1 MRELKI
7 QNNEA
12 GQRLDKLLMKYLNQA
27 PASFVYKMLRKKNI
41 TLNDKKAD
49 GLEKLVLGDCVKLY
63 LSEETIEKF
72 QKLTYEPLKIQKPLS
87 ILYEDSHICII
98 NKEAG
103 ILSQK
108 SKPEDISLIE
118 YIISYLLEKR
128 ELTQAD
134 LLSFRPGLCNRLD
147 RNTSG
152 IIIAG
157 KSLQG
162 LQQMADL
169 LKKRSMDKYYYCIT
183 KGVIEKKQTVKGYL
197 YKSKTR
203 NKVTIT
209 TQEVPDS
216 SYICTEYEPI
226 RYSSSYT
233 LLKVK
238 LITGRSHQIRA
249 HLQSIG
255 HPIIGDGKY
264 GDVLVN
270 QYFKKKYQLRHQLLH
285 AYELVFPKLE
295 QELSGLSEKKIIAPL
310 PEYFKMIIEGE
321 FDAILE

>member
-1 MRELKI
+1 MREIRI
-7 QNNEA
+7 QKNEA
-12 GQRLDKLLMKYLNQA
+12 GQRLDKLLMKYLNLA
-27 PASFVYKMLRKKNI
+27 PTSFIYKMLRKKNI

-49 GLEKLVLGDCVKLY
+49 GMEKLMLGDCVKLY
-63 LSEETIEKF
+63 LAEETIEKF
-72 QKLTYEPLKIQKPLS
+72 QKATYIHMKESVKLA

-103 ILSQK
+103 MLSQK
-108 SKPEDISLIE
+108 SKPEDLSLVD
-118 YIISYLLEKR
+118 YLISYLLEKQ
-128 ELTQAD
+128 ELTQES

-169 LKKRSMDKYYYCIT
+169 LKHRNMNKYYYCIT
-183 KGVIEKKQTVKGYL
+183 KGVIENKQRIEGYL
-197 YKSKTR
+197 HKSKHR

-209 TQEVPDS
+209 KEAVLDS
-216 SYICTEYEPI
+216 DYICTEYDPI
-226 RYSSSYT
+226 KHNSSYT
-233 LLKVK
+233 LLKVT

-255 HPIIGDGKY
+255 HPIVGDGKY
-264 GDVLVN
+264 GDVYVN
-270 QYFKKKYQLRHQLLH
+270 QYYKKRYQLKHQLLH
-285 AYELVFPKLE
+285 AYELEFPKLE
-295 QELSGLSEKKIIAPL
+295 HELSGLSEKRIIAPL
-310 PEYFKMIIEGE
+310 PEYFKMMIEGE